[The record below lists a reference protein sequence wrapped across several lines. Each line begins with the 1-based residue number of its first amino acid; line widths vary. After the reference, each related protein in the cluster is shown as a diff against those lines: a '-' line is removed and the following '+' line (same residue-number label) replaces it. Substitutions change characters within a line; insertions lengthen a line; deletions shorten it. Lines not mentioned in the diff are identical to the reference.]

1 MKKILMVL
9 TAAIIVAGCSS
20 QSANDEQ
27 AKRKQLEQYKQQMQ
41 ELKTQ
46 IDLLEAE
53 LESTEKEKV
62 VNVSVMEIEQ
72 KPFEHFIEVTG
83 NVEAEYNLDV
93 SPESAG
99 VISEVFVTEGQTVQ
113 KGFVMARLNTDVLER
128 NIDELKIQ
136 LDLATTTYNRQ
147 KNLWEQNIG
156 SEMQLLQAENN
167 MESLEKRIK
176 SLETQIAM
184 SEIKAPVSGIVDV
197 VYQKKGHIGS
207 PQTPFAKVVNISEMK
222 VYADVSESY
231 IAAIKNG
238 DMVKVLF
245 PALNSEIDTP
255 IRQIGKTIDPNNRTF
270 RIRMNLGNNNQMIKP
285 NMASVV
291 KIRDY
296 YNENAIVIPS
306 LLIKKDFKGEYTYIA
321 ENTNGKNIAQKV
333 YVKPGVSHNNMTE
346 VTEGL
351 QAGAKVISEGFNQ
364 VTEGTVVMF

>member
-1 MKKILMVL
+1 MLL
-9 TAAIIVAGCSS
+9 TAVIVVTACSTKPG
-20 QSANDEQ
+20 NDEQ

-156 SEMQLLQAENN
+156 SEMQLLQAKNN

-176 SLETQIAM
+176 SLETQIEM
-184 SEIKAPVSGIVDV
+184 SEIKSPVSGVVDV

-207 PQTPFAKVVNISEMK
+207 PQTPFAKVVNISEIK
-222 VYADVSESY
+222 IYADVSESY
-231 IAAIKNG
+231 ITAIKNG
-238 DMVKVLF
+238 DMVKVFF
-245 PALNSEIDTP
+245 PALNSEIETP
-255 IRQIGKTIDPNNRTF
+255 IRQIGRTIDPNNRTF
-270 RIRMNLGNNNQMIKP
+270 RVRMNLSNPTQMIKP
-285 NMASVV
+285 NLASVV
-291 KIRDY
+291 RIRDY

-306 LLIKKDFKGEYTYIA
+306 LLIRKDFKGDYTYIA
-321 ENTNGKNIAQKV
+321 ENVNGKSIARKV
-333 YVKPGVSHNNMTE
+333 YVTPGVSQNNMTE
-346 VTEGL
+346 VIDGL
-351 QAGAKVISEGFNQ
+351 QPGVKIISEGFNQ
-364 VTEGTVVMF
+364 IADGTVIMF